1 MSRVHDSLLKSP
13 EGSETFPVNQRKIDV
28 EYAQQTVGYVF
39 YPGGFPPGNPR
50 HSSSHAD
57 VSETSAHEDMLVK
70 SGDSRE
76 QAAKLILRCDFVPVH
91 REELNVTGSDE
102 LL

>member
-1 MSRVHDSLLKSP
+1 MAMQMVTNQKTGSPLKSYR
-13 EGSETFPVNQRKIDV
+13 GARR
-28 EYAQQTVGYVF
+28 F
-39 YPGGFPPGNPR
+39 YCGAWAPFQWEP
-50 HSSSHAD
+50 
-57 VSETSAHEDMLVK
+57 SAPEDMLVN